1 MRAIPCFYYGEQLQ
15 SISAWTHCNGGAK
28 KMGQAFRSLELVVMP
43 VQVMF
48 SNPQKLSKDTK
59 RLQDMQDT
67 LKCAPIRKYFTAF
80 NHGPHIHVDATLYGS
95 VAIFLTEMNTA
106 EVTLNTCIFWNSEY
120 IEKTGGSLVTWC
132 FDCATV
138 TRCSQGL
145 LCQFDLTAQKDPTSK
160 KY

>member
-1 MRAIPCFYYGEQLQ
+1 
-15 SISAWTHCNGGAK
+15 
-28 KMGQAFRSLELVVMP
+28 MGQAFRSLELVVMP

-80 NHGPHIHVDATLYGS
+80 NHGPQIHVDTTLYGS

-106 EVTLNTCIFWNSEY
+106 EVTLNTCIF
-120 IEKTGGSLVTWC
+120 
-132 FDCATV
+132 
-138 TRCSQGL
+138 
-145 LCQFDLTAQKDPTSK
+145 
-160 KY
+160 